1 VFMTKRLLFVVF
13 SVLLSVLLSPK
24 VFGQSC
30 RMNIGSDGDPEVWFE
45 GMVDDSPVRVYW
57 SMEPDGKLTGGLYDL
72 KNWSPVLLDGARG
85 SNCNFRIKE
94 RAGTTSDASRP
105 AVFWE
110 GTLRNGVFEGTR
122 SSSRMQQPATVRLQ
136 RIPPMDCNGKGK
148 WIRFTDSRFPIS
160 FEYPEIWRIVQT
172 PENNIRLMCPDPR
185 AIQFE
190 GAGVTIDLLDGANEL
205 TQTGRF
211 TKSHGTWLVLGSDI
225 AGSCDSPGALC
236 TDATVLR
243 QDGMTVVHGSG
254 PVRVFRSGHT
264 YEGVGEEEAYI
275 LLLKDRS
282 MYVSSVLVK
291 ETTTMRIVRSAKP
304 IPPEKK

>member
-1 VFMTKRLLFVVF
+1 
-13 SVLLSVLLSPK
+13 
-24 VFGQSC
+24 
-30 RMNIGSDGDPEVWFE
+30 
-45 GMVDDSPVRVYW
+45 
-57 SMEPDGKLTGGLYDL
+57 MEPDGKLTGGLYDL
-72 KNWSPVLLDGARG
+72 KNWAPVLLDGARG
-85 SNCNFRIKE
+85 ANCNVRIAEK
-94 RAGTTSDASRP
+94 AGTTSDKSRP
-105 AVFWE
+105 VVFWE
-110 GTLRNGVFEGTR
+110 GTLRNGLFEGTR
-122 SSSRMQQPATVRLQ
+122 SSSRMQQPGTVRLQ
-136 RIPPMDCNGKGK
+136 RIPAMDCNGKGK

-172 PENNIRLMCPDPR
+172 TENNIRLICPDPR
-185 AIQFE
+185 AMQFE
-190 GAGVTIDLLDGANEL
+190 GAGVTIDLLGGANEL

-254 PVRVFRSGHT
+254 PTRVFRSGHT

-282 MYVSSVLVK
+282 VYVSSVLVK
-291 ETTTMRIVRSAKP
+291 ETATMRIVRSAKP
-304 IPPEKK
+304 ISPEKR

>member
-1 VFMTKRLLFVVF
+1 MTKRIVFVFSLVLF
-13 SVLLSVLLSPK
+13 SVLLSHK
-24 VFGQSC
+24 AFGQSC

-45 GMVDDSPVRVYW
+45 GTVDDAPVRVYW
-57 SMEPDGKLTGGLYDL
+57 TMEPDGKLTGGLYDL

-85 SNCNFRIKE
+85 ANCNVRIAEK
-94 RAGTTSDASRP
+94 AGTTSDKSRP
-105 AVFWE
+105 VVFWE
-110 GTLRNGVFEGTR
+110 GTLRNGLFEGTR
-122 SSSRMQQPATVRLQ
+122 SSSRMQQPGTVRLQ
-136 RIPPMDCNGKGK
+136 RIPAMDCNGKGK

-172 PENNIRLMCPDPR
+172 TENNIRLICPDPR
-185 AIQFE
+185 AMQFE
-190 GAGVTIDLLDGANEL
+190 GAGVTIDLLGGANEL

-254 PVRVFRSGHT
+254 PTRVFRSGHT

-282 MYVSSVLVK
+282 VYVSSVLVK
-291 ETTTMRIVRSAKP
+291 ETATMRIVRSAKP
-304 IPPEKK
+304 ISPEKR

>member
-1 VFMTKRLLFVVF
+1 
-13 SVLLSVLLSPK
+13 
-24 VFGQSC
+24 
-30 RMNIGSDGDPEVWFE
+30 
-45 GMVDDSPVRVYW
+45 
-57 SMEPDGKLTGGLYDL
+57 MEPDGKLTGGLYDL

-85 SNCNFRIKE
+85 ANCNFRIAEK
-94 RAGTTSDASRP
+94 AGTASDKSRP
-105 AVFWE
+105 VVFWE
-110 GTLRNGVFEGTR
+110 GTLRNGLFEGTR
-122 SSSRMQQPATVRLQ
+122 SSSRMQPGTVRLQ
-136 RIPPMDCNGKGK
+136 RIPAMDCNGKGK
-148 WIRFTDSRFPIS
+148 WIRFTDARFPIS

-172 PENNIRLMCPDPR
+172 TENNIRLICPDPR
-185 AIQFE
+185 AMQFE

-205 TQTGRF
+205 IQTGRF

-254 PVRVFRSGHT
+254 PARVFRSGHT

-282 MYVSSVLVK
+282 VYVSSVLVK
-291 ETTTMRIVRSAKP
+291 ETATMRIVRSAKP
-304 IPPEKK
+304 IPPEKR

>member
-1 VFMTKRLLFVVF
+1 MFMTKRILFVF
-13 SVLLSVLLSPK
+13 PLVLFSVLLSPK
-24 VFGQSC
+24 AFGQSC

-72 KNWSPVLLDGARG
+72 KNWSPILLDGLRG
-85 SNCNFRIKE
+85 VNCNFRIAEK
-94 RAGTTSDASRP
+94 AGTTSDKSRP
-105 AVFWE
+105 VVFWE
-110 GTLRNGVFEGTR
+110 GTLRNGAFEGTR
-122 SSSRMQQPATVRLQ
+122 SSSRMQQPGTVRLQ
-136 RIPPMDCNGKGK
+136 RIPAMDCNGKGK

-172 PENNIRLMCPDPR
+172 TENNIRLICPDPR
-185 AIQFE
+185 AMQFE
-190 GAGVTIDLLDGANEL
+190 GAGVTIDLLGGANEL
-205 TQTGRF
+205 IQTGRF

-254 PVRVFRSGHT
+254 PTRVFRSGHT

-282 MYVSSVLVK
+282 VYVSSVLVK
-291 ETTTMRIVRSAKP
+291 ETATMRIVRSAKP
-304 IPPEKK
+304 ISPEKR

>member
-1 VFMTKRLLFVVF
+1 MTKRIPFVFSLVVF
-13 SVLLSVLLSPK
+13 SVLHSPK
-24 VFGQSC
+24 AFGQSC

-45 GMVDDSPVRVYW
+45 GMVDESPVRVYW

-72 KNWSPVLLDGARG
+72 KNWSPILLDGLRG
-85 SNCNFRIKE
+85 VNCNFRIAEK
-94 RAGTTSDASRP
+94 AGTTSDKSRP
-105 AVFWE
+105 VVFWE

-122 SSSRMQQPATVRLQ
+122 SSSRMQPGTVRLQ
-136 RIPPMDCNGKGK
+136 RIPAMDCNGRGK
-148 WIRFTDSRFPIS
+148 WIRFTDARFPIS

-172 PENNIRLMCPDPR
+172 TENNIRLICPDPR
-185 AIQFE
+185 AMQFE
-190 GAGVTIDLLDGANEL
+190 AAGVTIDLLGGANEL

-236 TDATVLR
+236 TDATVLH
-243 QDGMTVVHGSG
+243 QDGITVVHGSG
-254 PVRVFRSGHT
+254 PTRVFRSGHT

-282 MYVSSVLVK
+282 VYVSSVLVK
-291 ETTTMRIVRSAKP
+291 ETATMRIVHSAKP
-304 IPPEKK
+304 ISPEKR

>member
-1 VFMTKRLLFVVF
+1 MTKRIVFVLSTVLF
-13 SVLLSVLLSPK
+13 SVLLSPK
-24 VFGQSC
+24 AFGQSC

-45 GMVDDSPVRVYW
+45 GTVDDSPVRVYW

-72 KNWSPVLLDGARG
+72 KNWSPVLLDGVRG
-85 SNCNFRIKE
+85 VNCNFRIAEK
-94 RAGTTSDASRP
+94 AGTTSDKSRP
-105 AVFWE
+105 VVFWE

-122 SSSRMQQPATVRLQ
+122 RSSLMQQPGTVRLQ
-136 RIPPMDCNGKGK
+136 RIPAMDCNGKGK

-172 PENNIRLMCPDPR
+172 SENNIRLICPDPR
-185 AIQFE
+185 AMQFE
-190 GAGVTIDLLDGANEL
+190 GAGVTIDLLGGANEL

-236 TDATVLR
+236 TDAIVLR
-243 QDGMTVVHGSG
+243 QDGMAVVHGSG
-254 PVRVFRSGHT
+254 PTRVYRSGHT
-264 YEGVGEEEAYI
+264 YEGVGEEQAYI

-282 MYVSSVLVK
+282 VYVSSVLVK
-291 ETTTMRIVRSAKP
+291 ETATMRIVRSAKP
-304 IPPEKK
+304 ISPEKR

>member
-1 VFMTKRLLFVVF
+1 MTKRILFVF
-13 SVLLSVLLSPK
+13 PLVLFSVLLSPK
-24 VFGQSC
+24 AFGQSC

-72 KNWSPVLLDGARG
+72 KNWSPILLDGLRG
-85 SNCNFRIKE
+85 VNCNFRIAEK
-94 RAGTTSDASRP
+94 AGTTSDKSRP
-105 AVFWE
+105 VVFWE
-110 GTLRNGVFEGTR
+110 GTLRNGAFEGTR
-122 SSSRMQQPATVRLQ
+122 SSSRMQQPGTVRLQ
-136 RIPPMDCNGKGK
+136 RIPAMDCNGKGK

-172 PENNIRLMCPDPR
+172 TENNIRLICPDPR
-185 AIQFE
+185 AMQFE
-190 GAGVTIDLLDGANEL
+190 GAGVTIDLLGGANEL

-254 PVRVFRSGHT
+254 PTRVFRSGHT

-282 MYVSSVLVK
+282 VYVSSVLVK
-291 ETTTMRIVRSAKP
+291 ETATMRIVHSAKP
-304 IPPEKK
+304 ISPEKR